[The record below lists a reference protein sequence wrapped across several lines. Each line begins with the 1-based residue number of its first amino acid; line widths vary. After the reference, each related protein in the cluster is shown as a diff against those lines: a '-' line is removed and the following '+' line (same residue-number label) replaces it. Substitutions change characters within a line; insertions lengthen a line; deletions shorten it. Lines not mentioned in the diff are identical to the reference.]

1 MGGAATTVVT
11 RRRVLAGGG
20 AAPGWALLAACA
32 GAQPGTGE
40 SGGAPA
46 RQPATLRFKY
56 RIPSDVVR
64 QSYDRALEV
73 WRTEHPEIV
82 LEPEA
87 NDSAT
92 FTPSLT
98 SQIAA
103 GTPPDAAP
111 ADWDQSLDWASD
123 GLLLP
128 LDDLLKARRVN
139 PDEWFQGAMDYTRL
153 GGKAYG
159 LPITGYTTVVY
170 YNRDLFQREGVPLPP
185 KDGSWRWRDLEA
197 LAVRL
202 TRRDPSDPQASRWG
216 LIPSSAVSGGLASAV
231 WQNGGSLTDVRESPE
246 KMTIDQPAAVEAIAW
261 LTDLSLKHR
270 VGPTAEERRALGKD
284 PFVMGRVAMLW
295 GGMPLFFNTMFQIT
309 DFTWDLVPGPRGP
322 SGTQGAATQ
331 TNAFAIFKGTKH
343 ADQAFTLIYFF
354 TAGAGVRVRAEIQ
367 QVAVAHKRALQEVWM
382 KAQPAVNRQALID
395 SQPYTRDVYKGRLCS
410 QWVAAVQGAVD
421 RAVNGEISPKAA
433 ADAAAAQGAVVLADA
448 RRRS

>member
-1 MGGAATTVVT
+1 M
-11 RRRVLAGGG
+11 
-20 AAPGWALLAACA
+20 
-32 GAQPGTGE
+32 
-40 SGGAPA
+40 
-46 RQPATLRFKY
+46 
-56 RIPSDVVR
+56 
-64 QSYDRALEV
+64 
-73 WRTEHPEIV
+73 

-111 ADWDQSLDWASD
+111 ADWNQSLDWASD

-202 TRRDPSDPQASRWG
+202 TRRDPADPQHSRWG
-216 LIPSSAVSGGLASAV
+216 LLPSNAVSGGLASAV
-231 WQNGGSLTDVRESPE
+231 WQNGGTLTDVREAPAR
-246 KMTIDQPAAVEAIAW
+246 MTVDQPAAVEAISW

-270 VGPTAEERRALGKD
+270 VGPTAEERRALGGD
-284 PFVMGRVAMLW
+284 PFVMGQ
-295 GGMPLFFNTMFQIT
+295 GGHAVGRAAALLQHH
-309 DFTWDLVPGPRGP
+309 VPGHRLHLGPRPGP
-322 SGTQGAATQ
+322 PRPGRHPG
-331 TNAFAIFKGTKH
+331 GGD
-343 ADQAFTLIYFF
+343 ADQRL
-354 TAGAGVRVRAEIQ
+354 R
-367 QVAVAHKRALQEVWM
+367 HLQGDE
-382 KAQPAVNRQALID
+382 
-395 SQPYTRDVYKGRLCS
+395 
-410 QWVAAVQGAVD
+410 
-421 RAVNGEISPKAA
+421 
-433 ADAAAAQGAVVLADA
+433 A
-448 RRRS
+448 RRRGLHPDLLLHRRRRGQGAGGDSAGGGGPQADVAGGVDEGAAAGEPAGPDR